1 MKKIDVVDIFAVG
14 QNHLDVL
21 EPVLESSEDPE
32 ALEVT
37 QIVEVEVAEDSGSR
51 ENSQVLVEWMS
62 YIQFLGRR
70 RCPGAGFGQFP
81 LFKPRN

>member
-1 MKKIDVVDIFAVG
+1 MKKIDVVDIIAVG

-37 QIVEVEVAEDSGSR
+37 MIVRLEVAEDGAR
-51 ENSQVLVEWMS
+51 EKSQVLVELMS

-70 RCPGAGFGQFP
+70 RCPGAGFGRFP
-81 LFKPRN
+81 LFKPQN